1 MSVPKI
7 DELSDEELKEFLAEN
22 EQQDQKADNDDPD
35 NLQKA
40 DEPEIIDEIT
50 ILPPKEEKRN
60 EKLKSKEERK
70 VEKLRLKSIKKRKKQ
85 IKKNPTTLK
94 RYEPNPE
101 IGLTSEIVEE
111 RFIDEFDNKTQE
123 RKTKS
128 IPKIILTNVVSF
140 FNIMMFLIAAA
151 LIAVGAYRDLVFL
164 VIVTANILI
173 GIVQEIKA
181 KNMIDRLSLMS
192 SPTAFVVRNG
202 VVSEIMTNE
211 VVLDDIIVLETGK
224 QICADSIVVDGSI
237 EVNESLL
244 TGESDAIIKKPGDE
258 LLSGSFV
265 VSGKCKARVDKVGKD
280 NYIEK
285 LSSQAKAYKK
295 PKSDLLKS
303 LNLIIKVMSF
313 PVIFLGGALFF
324 IMYFRENGEFA
335 GDIVNCIRKTAG
347 AMIGMIPSGLFLM
360 SSIALM
366 VGVIRLGQK
375 NVLVQE
381 LYCIEMLA
389 RVNCICLDK
398 TGTITDGTMVVKN
411 VIDYNSVNGI
421 ATRNV
426 VSAMLNAIP
435 DKNLTSQA
443 LKEKFGLGKR
453 MKHLAIIPFS
463 SQRKLQAVTFDKY
476 GTYILGAPEFVLKN
490 DYKKFEK
497 DVNKYAELGYRVLCL
512 AHNEKP
518 IENDELP
525 AGECVVI
532 SMILIEDNIRPD
544 AINTIRYFKESQVE
558 VKVISGDNPITVSK
572 IASRAGVEGADKY
585 ISLDGLTDQEV
596 IRAAL
601 RYNVFGRVS
610 PKQKQILIKT
620 LKEAGKTVAMTG
632 DGVNDILA
640 LREADCSIAVASGS
654 EAARNCSHLV
664 LLDSNFDS
672 MPYVVSEGRRV
683 INNVTKVS
691 SLFLTKTIFSLFLAI
706 EAVITGTYPIS
717 TNQLFLID
725 TLSIGLPSLFLV
737 NEPNNTPV
745 KGRFLYNVI
754 KEALPGALTILLLSI
769 IVFSLSDAMYLET
782 VTRNTIIVIAATH
795 TCLMVLFKACK
806 PFNALHRVIC
816 TVCYS
821 LFLFAIIVIPQFLE
835 IRPLIK
841 TSEYLSNDI
850 KETSIEHYPSVDKSL
865 SGIYVVD
872 GKVTQI
878 SATSNNR
885 ALDLFAVDGDASNK
899 DEAGKIFYSFK
910 TTSTVDGQY
919 DKSFRLDTQVNI
931 PTISYTEKGNI
942 ILGGYKI
949 TNYNYSNIIDSE
961 LKADADGNLYF
972 GNNQVKILLA
982 KSNKHYGYEIK
993 YGDYNEE
1000 NAIFTANILPQVE
1013 LHGNNINEFIV
1024 DGVESTEYVYVVR
1037 DPFIRLDTRIKP
1049 KLKADTDG
1057 GYIVLVND
1065 KPIYKKYNNGEIE
1078 KEPYKVYLPTIST
1091 ALNKSDNKGTLYLGG
1106 IDSNYSI
1113 FDLYAAESTI
1123 VVDEEEQTIYTLTN
1137 NAGNVITYNET
1148 TKEYKIDDEVV
1159 ADFKFTNLSTKG
1171 FTEYLDKDNNSINV
1185 YNPEAEVSIYI
1196 TKDSK
1201 SKLYNSQY
1209 SIMKYNS
1216 QTKEYSNFDSEFR
1229 TKVSINDS
1237 EFKPVIEITEPGYF
1251 VIDGYYTNFKAT
1263 NEPLDPKITTVQIDN
1278 KKINYLVLGGVKTD
1292 YVLSDIYIK
1301 EIKGGTVTKLSLSA
1315 LIFLLMLCFL
1325 ASPVMKFFQY
1335 SIPVASQGLKSLTAG
1350 INKIGAKGPK
1360 QSNRDKKDE

>member
-7 DELSDEELKEFLAEN
+7 DELSDEELKEFLEQN
-22 EQQDQKADNDDPD
+22 EKQDQKADNDDPD
-35 NLQKA
+35 NKNQA

-50 ILPPKEEKRN
+50 ILPPKEEKKN
-60 EKLKSKEERK
+60 QKLKSKEERK

-85 IKKNPTTLK
+85 LRKNPTTLK

-101 IGLTSEIVEE
+101 IGLTSDIVED
-111 RFIDEFDNKTQE
+111 RYIDGFDNKTQE

-128 IPKIILTNVVSF
+128 IPKIIFTNVISF

-192 SPTAFVVRNG
+192 SPTAFVIRNG
-202 VVSEIMTNE
+202 VESEILTNE
-211 VVLDDIIVLETGK
+211 VVLDDIIILETGK

-313 PVIFLGGALFF
+313 PVIVLGGTLFF
-324 IMYFRENGEFA
+324 IMYFRSADYA

-389 RVNCICLDK
+389 RVDCICLDK

-411 VIDYNSVNGI
+411 VIDYDSVNGI

-426 VSAMLNAIP
+426 ISAMLNALP
-435 DKNLTSQA
+435 DRNLTSQA

-453 MKHLAIIPFS
+453 MKYLNFIPFS
-463 SQRKLQAVTFDKY
+463 SQRKLQAVTFEKY
-476 GTYILGAPEFVLKN
+476 GTYILGAPEFVLKEEF
-490 DYKKFEK
+490 KKYQK
-497 DVNKYAELGYRVLCL
+497 DVDKYAGLGYRVLCL
-512 AHNEKP
+512 AHNENP

-525 AGECVVI
+525 TGNLTVI

-572 IASRAGVEGADKY
+572 IAARAGVDGADKY
-585 ISLDGLTDQEV
+585 ISLDGLSDQEV
-596 IRAAL
+596 IRAAI

-725 TLSIGLPSLFLV
+725 TLAIGLPSLFLV

-754 KEALPGALTILLLSI
+754 REALPGALTILLLSI
-769 IVFSLSDAMYLET
+769 IVFGLANQMYLET

-806 PFNALHRVIC
+806 PFNTLHRSIC
-816 TVCYS
+816 TVCYG
-821 LFLFAIIVIPQFLE
+821 LFLFAIFVIPQFLE
-835 IRPLIK
+835 IRPLLK
-841 TSEYLSNDI
+841 YSEYLSKDI
-850 KETSIEHYPSVDKSL
+850 VITSINHYPSVDKSVE
-865 SGIYVVD
+865 GIYVVD

-878 SATSNNR
+878 SALLNEER
-885 ALDLFAVDGDASNK
+885 MDLIVVDGDASDKN
-899 DEAGKIFYSFK
+899 EAGKIYYSFK
-910 TTSTVDGQY
+910 STTGTDGQY

-931 PTISYTEKGNI
+931 PTISYTENGNI

-949 TNYNYSNIIDSE
+949 TNYTYTDGIVDS
-961 LKADADGNLYF
+961 LIADENGYLYF
-972 GNNQVKILLA
+972 GSISPKNQVKILLT
-982 KSNKHYGYEIK
+982 KSNKQYNYEIK
-993 YGDYNEE
+993 YGEYNPNEAE
-1000 NAIFTANILPQVE
+1000 KHASILPTVE
-1013 LHGNNINEFIV
+1013 KIGNNSNEFII
-1024 DGVESTEYVYVVR
+1024 DGVKSNEYKYVTK
-1037 DPFIRLDTRIKP
+1037 DPNPIAANLIPKP
-1049 KLKADTDG
+1049 SLKEDTDG
-1057 GYIVLVND
+1057 GYILLVND
-1065 KPIYKKYNNGEIE
+1065 KPIYKKYNNNEISS
-1078 KEPYKVYLPTIST
+1078 EPYKIYLPTLST
-1091 ALNKSDNKGTLYLGG
+1091 TLNKKDSKGTLYLGG
-1106 IDSNYSI
+1106 VVSNYSI
-1113 FDLYAAESTI
+1113 FELYGEESVIT
-1123 VVDEEEQTIYTLTN
+1123 VDDENQLTYTLKSSTDN
-1137 NAGNVITYNET
+1137 TITYNATTSAYVVDGSET
-1148 TKEYKIDDEVV
+1148 K
-1159 ADFKFTNLSTKG
+1159 DFKFENLGQKG
-1171 FTEYLDKDNNSINV
+1171 FTEYNDKNGNSINV
-1185 YNPEAEVSIYI
+1185 YNPDAEVSIYI
-1196 TKDSK
+1196 KKDSK
-1201 SKLYNSQY
+1201 NIYDSNY

-1216 QTKEYSNFDSEFR
+1216 STKEYSDFAGAFR
-1229 TKVSINDS
+1229 TNVSINDS
-1237 EFKPVIEITEPGYF
+1237 KFKPTIEITDDEYF
-1251 VIDGYYTNFKAT
+1251 IIEGYYSKIKA
-1263 NEPLDPKITTVQIDN
+1263 NNDPLNPVLSDD
-1278 KKINYLVLGGVKTD
+1278 NYLVLGGIKTD
-1292 YVLSDIYIK
+1292 YKLSDNYITVT
-1301 EIKGGTVTKLSLSA
+1301 KGGTVTTISLSA

-1325 ASPVMKFFQY
+1325 SSPVMKFFQY
-1335 SIPVASQGLKSLTAG
+1335 AIPWTSQGMKSLTAG
-1350 INKIGAKGPK
+1350 LNKIGNKSPK
-1360 QSNRDKKDE
+1360 QSNKDKDKKDE